1 MRMFGLANF
10 LNKSEE
16 DLIHL
21 TMLKILD
28 EVGVIVEDDEIID
41 RLGEFGAR
49 VDRNLGKVS
58 FSPQFVEQFIAES
71 EKFDWKSIRPG
82 VSGHAGVY
90 FGYYLDPETDDFKP
104 WTVRDLL
111 RYMKVAYYLPNTS
124 GSISYAFPID
134 AVPDEALVPFF
145 HYLSLKFV
153 GRSAASLNNIR
164 WCPIVL
170 EMCGEFSGETGVP
183 IGQVFCGHVHLISPL
198 RFGHEEAKIFKF
210 FAKFGI
216 KVGVGNMSSAGG
228 TAPVTLAGAISI
240 HLAQA
245 MFINI
250 LNRAYFGD
258 KKLYIGCSISPL
270 DMSTGMYPYG
280 RPEKEIC
287 NVITAQMA
295 RRYGAY
301 YGGHTGHSDAKR
313 PSVESGFQKALNS
326 IPTLMVCG
334 RASINCGL
342 LSVDEVFSPIQ
353 MVIDDEIVSAL
364 NRFINGFEINEE
376 TLAFDAIKRVGAGGC
391 FIDDEHTARFHRS
404 EIWQPRIFTRDML
417 RPWRE
422 KGAKIDIEVAKE
434 IWGDIMRR
442 EPLPPR
448 ISQSLE
454 KKLLEIVE
462 RSVGVKIK
470 PVEPV

>member
-1 MRMFGLANF
+1 MRMSGLANF
-10 LNKSEE
+10 LDKNEE
-16 DLIHL
+16 DLIHM
-21 TMLKILD
+21 TMLRILD
-28 EVGVIVEDDEIID
+28 EVGLIVEDDEVICK
-41 RLGEFGAR
+41 LEEFGAK
-49 VDRNLGKVS
+49 VDRNAMKVS

-71 EKFDWKSIRPG
+71 EKFDWESITPG

-90 FGYYLDPETDDFKP
+90 FGYYLDPETDEFKP
-104 WTVRDLL
+104 WTVKDLL
-111 RYMKVAYYLPNTS
+111 RYIKVAHYLPNTV

-134 AVPDEALVPFF
+134 AVPNEALVPFF
-145 HYLSLKFV
+145 HHLSLKFI
-153 GRSAASLNNIR
+153 GKSAASLNNIR
-164 WCPIVL
+164 WCPVVI
-170 EMCGEFSGETGVP
+170 EMCEAFSEETGMP
-183 IGQVFCGHVHLISPL
+183 IEQVFSGHVHLISPL
-198 RFGHEEAKIFKF
+198 KFGHEEARIFKF
-210 FAKFGI
+210 FANRGI
-216 KVGVGNMSSAGG
+216 RVGIGNMSSAGG

-258 KKLYIGCSISPL
+258 KSLHLGCSISPL
-270 DMSTGMYPYG
+270 DMNTGMYPYG

-287 NVITAQMA
+287 NVIMAQMA
-295 RRYGAY
+295 KRYGAY
-301 YGGHTGHSDAKR
+301 YIAHTGHSDAKR

-334 RASINCGL
+334 RASICCGL

-364 NRFINGFEINEE
+364 NRFVRGFEINEE
-376 TLAFDAIKRVGAGGC
+376 MLAFDVIKRVGAGGC
-391 FIDDEHTARFHRS
+391 FIDSEHTARFHRS
-404 EIWQPRIFTRDML
+404 EIWQPRVFSRDMF
-417 RPWRE
+417 RAWRE
-422 KGAKIDIEVAKE
+422 KGAKIDAEIAKE
-434 IWGDIMRR
+434 IWSDIMRR
-442 EPLPPR
+442 EPLPTR

-462 RSVGVKIK
+462 RRVGVKIE